1 MRVPSQNL
9 LNMALSVIHKQAM
22 TYEAFTSRSVAT
34 NGTFVPVYATAV
46 PVQGSFQP
54 IPRRLYEQ
62 MGLQFQGD
70 YAWIFIPQDVIDVTR
85 DVAGDQFTFNGKT
98 WKAESKTAWAALDG
112 WVQVLVV
119 KVP

>member
-1 MRVPSQNL
+1 MKIPSQNL
-9 LNMALSVIHKQAM
+9 LNMALSQIHKQTM
-22 TYEAFTSRSVAT
+22 TYIAFTGRTTAA
-34 NGTFVPVYATAV
+34 NGTWTPAYASPVT
-46 PVQGSFQP
+46 VQGSFQP

-70 YAWIFIPQDVIDVTR
+70 YAWIFIPQDVIDITR

-112 WVQVLVV
+112 WVQVLCVA
-119 KVP
+119 VP